1 MRILLVQ
8 SFLGRKQHPVLPAGI
23 LSIAG
28 ALRGHD
34 LMVADPNLHSSPM
47 EYLRGILGS
56 FRPDAVGISLRN
68 CDTTSYTDRF
78 SYLPAFAR
86 QVELIR
92 NVLPGVHLVAGGAG
106 FSLFAEDIMSA
117 VPGIDCGV
125 SGHGEALARRLFQ
138 DRLTGLHRG
147 GSGMIAHPA
156 LDLVKMEDYLP
167 FQRNLSLGVEVNRGC
182 DRDCAYCAY
191 GEISGKTVLMR
202 NMADVAEEIEYMLD
216 RGVSHLFLN
225 APLLNCTPQRG
236 MEVVKALM
244 KIRRSFSW
252 EGYHTARGFSGEY
265 AAAAFESGCS
275 CVSFSPDGGN
285 GRQMELQGKDYAPE
299 DLERAVILA
308 SSAGIGVRIN
318 IFPWHPETGV
328 RGMMEAFRNGRRW
341 GSAAG
346 DMLSGIR
353 FSLVRR
359 VPGGPRVHRKVFER
373 PPAGAMT
380 VFLVLSSLLGG
391 KGPAWKH

>member
-8 SFLGRKQHPVLPAGI
+8 SFLGRRQHPVLPAGI

-92 NVLPGVHLVAGGAG
+92 DVIPGVHLVAGGAG
-106 FSLFAEDIMSA
+106 FSLFAEDIMGSI
-117 VPGIDCGV
+117 PGIDCGV
-125 SGHGEALARRLFQ
+125 AGHGEALAQSLFQ

-191 GEISGKTVLMR
+191 GEIS
-202 NMADVAEEIEYMLD
+202 
-216 RGVSHLFLN
+216 
-225 APLLNCTPQRG
+225 
-236 MEVVKALM
+236 
-244 KIRRSFSW
+244 
-252 EGYHTARGFSGEY
+252 
-265 AAAAFESGCS
+265 
-275 CVSFSPDGGN
+275 
-285 GRQMELQGKDYAPE
+285 
-299 DLERAVILA
+299 
-308 SSAGIGVRIN
+308 
-318 IFPWHPETGV
+318 
-328 RGMMEAFRNGRRW
+328 
-341 GSAAG
+341 
-346 DMLSGIR
+346 
-353 FSLVRR
+353 
-359 VPGGPRVHRKVFER
+359 
-373 PPAGAMT
+373 
-380 VFLVLSSLLGG
+380 
-391 KGPAWKH
+391 